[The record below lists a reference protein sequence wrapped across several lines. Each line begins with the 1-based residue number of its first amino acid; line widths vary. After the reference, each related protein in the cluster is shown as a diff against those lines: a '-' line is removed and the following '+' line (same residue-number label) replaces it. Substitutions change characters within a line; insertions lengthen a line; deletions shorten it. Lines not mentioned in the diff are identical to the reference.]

1 MLINSSNIGRNP
13 WEYDYPDDQWHHED
27 CPQHEDRTGFVCA
40 DCNEE
45 IEKNAI
51 RCGSCHEQA
60 DEYNPIFM
68 EGNCICD
75 GILEDLKYGHHHYY

>member
-13 WEYDYPDDQWHHED
+13 WNYDYPDDQWHHED
-27 CPQHEDRTGFVCA
+27 CIFNEDRTGFVCT

-45 IEKNAI
+45 IKEDAVS
-51 RCGSCHEQA
+51 CGSCKEHAE
-60 DEYNPIFM
+60 DGNPIVM
-68 EGNCICD
+68 EGSCSCD